1 LTGGV
6 AFARPRFDP
15 PQSAH
20 YVGCMLAKE
29 IKQRMFAAMK
39 AKSTVEK
46 EILRVALGE
55 IDTQSSRSGKDLTD
69 DEVVAVLRKLVKSN
83 HESIKVLADEARK
96 AELQQEIEVLETLL
110 PKTLDADAIVA
121 ALEPVADA
129 IKGAGNDGQATGVAM
144 KHLKSSGAAVEGKTV
159 AAAVRKIRA

>member
-1 LTGGV
+1 
-6 AFARPRFDP
+6 
-15 PQSAH
+15 
-20 YVGCMLAKE
+20 MLAKE

-55 IDTQSSRSGKDLTD
+55 IDTQVARRGSDLSD
-69 DEVVAVLRKLVKSN
+69 EEVVAVLRKLVKSN
-83 HESIKVLADEARK
+83 QESIKVLDDEERK
-96 AELQQEIEVLETLL
+96 SVLQQENAVLDTLL
-110 PKTLDADAIVA
+110 PKTLDEDAIVA
-121 ALEPVADA
+121 ALAPVADA
-129 IKGAGNDGQATGVAM
+129 VKAAGNDGQATGVAM